1 MHFQR
6 KTSYEP
12 DIRLFRHGEQLFW
25 YGLLML
31 ALIAAPLLLPTYYL
45 SQLSFVCIFTIVGA
59 ALMLLAGFTG
69 QISLGHAAFLGIGAY
84 TESIMQARGIPFFI
98 SLPSAMGLSALAGVA
113 IGLPAL
119 RMSGIYLAV
128 ATMAFGFIVEE
139 VLTRWDSVTLGNN
152 GMAVAPLS
160 LFGISLK
167 DEWQIYGVCLAA
179 ALLSMLV
186 LRNLMRSPTGR
197 AFVAIRDSEI
207 SAQSMGIHLA
217 RYKTK
222 AFAISAA
229 LTGLAG
235 ALYAHK
241 VKFLSPDQF
250 GIVLSV
256 EMMMMVIVGG
266 MGSLHGAVFGAIFLV
281 GLPQLVV
288 ALKDQLPSDIAQRT
302 GLELTAFGLVLLL
315 FVLFEPM
322 GIYGRWLKVR
332 LFLETFPLYRKG
344 TFKRQK
350 SFTKSDRLR

>member
-1 MHFQR
+1 
-6 KTSYEP
+6 
-12 DIRLFRHGEQLFW
+12 
-25 YGLLML
+25 
-31 ALIAAPLLLPTYYL
+31 
-45 SQLSFVCIFTIVGA
+45 V
-59 ALMLLAGFTG
+59 
-69 QISLGHAAFLGIGAY
+69 SLGHAAFLGIGAY
-84 TESIMQARGIPFFI
+84 TEAIMQARGIPFFM
-98 SLPSAMGLSALAGVA
+98 SLPSAMVLSALAGIA

-139 VLTRWDSVTLGNN
+139 VLTRWDSLTRGTN
-152 GMAVAPLS
+152 GMTVAPLS
-160 LFGISLK
+160 MFGTPLNQ
-167 DEWQIYGVCLAA
+167 EWQLYAVCLAA
-179 ALLSMLV
+179 AVLAMLLLK
-186 LRNLMRSPTGR
+186 NLMRSPTGR

-256 EMMMMVIVGG
+256 EMMMMIIVGG
-266 MGSLHGAVFGAIFLV
+266 LGSLHGAVFGALFLV
-281 GLPQLVV
+281 GMPQLVV
-288 ALKDQLPSDIAQRT
+288 ALKDQLPPHIAQRT

-315 FVLFEPM
+315 FVLFEPL
-322 GIYGRWLKVR
+322 GIYGRWMKIR

-344 TFKRQK
+344 TFKRQR

>member
-1 MHFQR
+1 MHFPRQ
-6 KTSYEP
+6 TSYEE
-12 DIRLFRHGEQLFW
+12 DIRLFRHGAQALC
-25 YGLLML
+25 YGVLML
-31 ALIAAPLLLPTYYL
+31 TLLAAPLLLPTYYL
-45 SQLSFVCIFTIVGA
+45 SQLSFICIFTVAGA
-59 ALMLLAGFTG
+59 ALMLLSGFTG

-84 TESIMQARGIPFFI
+84 TEAILQAKGMPFMV
-98 SLPSAMGLSALAGVA
+98 SLPAAMVLSALVGVA
-113 IGLPAL
+113 VGLPAL

-139 VLTRWDSVTLGNN
+139 VLTRWDSLTLGNN
-152 GMAVAPLS
+152 GMTVAPLS
-160 LFGISLK
+160 VLGRPLNQ
-167 DEWQIYGVCLAA
+167 EWQLYCVCLSA
-179 ALLSMLV
+179 ALASML
-186 LRNLMRSPTGR
+186 LLKNLMRSPTGR

-266 MGSLHGAVFGAIFLV
+266 LGSLHGAVFGAIFLV
-281 GLPQLVV
+281 GMPQVVV
-288 ALKDQLPSDIAQRT
+288 AIKDQLPPHIAQRP

-315 FVLFEPM
+315 FVLFEPL
-322 GIYGRWLKVR
+322 GIHGRWLKVR